1 MIYKFNLFDLWTIMN
16 ELNHRRVPKQGSKRD
31 VMEKLILSRGIRPDE
46 VSHFLG
52 CNCGGN
58 WWSPLDCPWLF
69 CRSDHFWCPWNHLKS
84 CCDVTVAG
92 CCLVGGVLGHFQLTK
107 DDGLKEFRRSASA
120 KVPLKDQKTEEMA
133 KWHHMATLCEWA
145 LSRCLSVTYTC
156 TAKWIYTHTHIYIYV
171 HTHTHIHTL

>member
-52 CNCGGN
+52 CSCGGN

-69 CRSDHFWCPWNHLKS
+69 CRSDHFWCPEIIWNPAVMSQLL
-84 CCDVTVAG
+84 DVAW
-92 CCLVGGVLGHFQLTK
+92 LVEFLGHFQLTK

-133 KWHHMATLCEWA
+133 KWHHMATLCEWT

-156 TAKWIYTHTHIYIYV
+156 TGKWIYTHTYIYIY
-171 HTHTHIHTL
+171 THIHTL